1 MLDWKRAIDDRLAG
15 LQIDAA
21 RRLEIVEELSQ
32 HLQDRY
38 DELRA
43 GGAPDEAARA
53 TAVSELDGRNLVRG
67 LADIARPAMEGAE
80 LGLRRGSW
88 LADLSGDLRYAI
100 RMLRKNPGFAAVV
113 ILTLALGI
121 GANTAIFSVVNTV
134 LLRPLPYK
142 ADDQLVVILKYGT
155 GPISPAN
162 FVDYRAQATSFGA
175 MGAAEY
181 WTPNLTD
188 VDQPEH
194 VMALRLTA
202 DVLPLLGVEPALGR
216 VFTAGEDAPGRER
229 VAVISD
235 GLWRRRFGADPQVI
249 GRSIRL
255 DGAPF
260 MVIGVMPPS
269 FAFAPFWATKAEL
282 WAPLAL
288 GPRAASRGGQSL
300 RVFAR
305 LAPGVGLERARAE
318 VDAITAQLERQFP
331 GTNRGVR
338 VVPLREKVVGEI
350 RPALLVLLGAVGF
363 VLLMA
368 CANVAHMLLARAAAR
383 QKEVAVRA
391 ALGATRARM
400 VRQFLAESL
409 LLALCGAGAG
419 LLFATWSIRGL
430 IALSPAEIP
439 RVNAVALDARVLAF
453 LLVTAVVA
461 GVLFGLAP
469 ALQGAALDASGA
481 LKENGRGSTDG
492 RRRSRLRDA
501 LVASEFALAVVLLVG
516 AGLMIRSFAGLR
528 AIDAGFDPRGVLT
541 TMVSVAGSSEAE
553 PGRRRAFYDELVQRV
568 QALPG
573 VTSASM
579 INHLPL
585 AGDIWTW
592 PFAVQGRPPARP
604 GESPTAVYRAVMP
617 GYFRTLGI
625 PLARGRDIAASDTAE
640 TPGVV
645 VVNDALAARTWP
657 GEDAIGKRVSFDN
670 VDGSPRWLTVVGVAR
685 NARQEEW
692 TRVPDPEAYLA
703 VMQTRDYLEGPQ
715 AHSSYLT
722 LVVRTGGDP
731 AHLAPAVRDT
741 VRSLD
746 SRVVLADTQTM
757 EDAVAGATAQPRF
770 YLLLLGAFGAVALI
784 LAAVGI
790 YGVISYSVSRRT
802 HEIGVRLSLG
812 AQRGDVV
819 RLVVG
824 QGMRVAGGGAAVG
837 VIGALATSRAMST
850 ILYGVGPADPAT
862 FAVAL
867 IVLGGVA
874 LAASCI
880 PARRA
885 TRIDPTES
893 LRSE

>member
-1 MLDWKRAIDDRLAG
+1 MPNWKHAIEDRLAG
-15 LQIDAA
+15 ARIDGA
-21 RRLEIVEELSQ
+21 RRIEVVEELSQ
-32 HLQDRY
+32 HLQDRF

-43 GGAPDEAARA
+43 CGASDDAARQ
-53 TAVSELDGRNLVRG
+53 TAPGELDERDLVRE
-67 LADIARPAMEGAE
+67 LADLERPATEGAE
-80 LGLRRGSW
+80 LGQRRGSW
-88 LADLSGDLRYAI
+88 LADLAGDLRYAL

-113 ILTLALGI
+113 IVTLALGI
-121 GANTAIFSVVNTV
+121 GANAAIFSVVNAV

-142 ADDQLVVILKYGT
+142 ADDQLVVILRHGT

-162 FVDYRAQATSFGA
+162 FVDYRAQAQSFAA

-181 WTPNLTD
+181 WTPNLSD

-194 VMALRLTA
+194 LTALRLTS
-202 DVLPLLGVEPALGR
+202 DVLPLLGVSPALGR
-216 VFTAGEDAPGRER
+216 VFAADEDQPGNHH

-235 GLWRRRFGADPQVI
+235 GLWRRRFGADQGIV
-249 GRSIRL
+249 GKSIRL
-255 DGAPF
+255 DGEPF
-260 MVIGVMPPS
+260 VVIGVMPRS
-269 FAFAPFWATKAEL
+269 FQFAPFWATKAEL

-288 GPRAASRGGQSL
+288 GPRAASRRGQSL

-318 VDAITAQLERQFP
+318 VGAITAQLERQFP
-331 GTNRGVR
+331 GTNRDVQ

-368 CANVAHMLLARAAAR
+368 CANVAHMLLARAAGR
-383 QKEVAVRA
+383 QKEIAVRA
-391 ALGATRARM
+391 ALGATRGRM
-400 VRQFLAESL
+400 IRQLLTESL
-409 LLALCGAGAG
+409 ILGLLGAGAG
-419 LLFATWSIRGL
+419 LLFAHWSIRAL
-430 IALSPAEIP
+430 IALSPADIP
-439 RVNAVALDARVLAF
+439 RVAAVNLDARVLAF
-453 LLVTAVVA
+453 VLVTAVVA
-461 GVLFGLAP
+461 GILFGLAP
-469 ALQGAALDASGA
+469 ALQGSARHAADA
-481 LKENGRGSTDG
+481 LKETGRGSTDG
-492 RRRSRLRDA
+492 RRRSRLRDVV
-501 LVASEFALAVVLLVG
+501 VASEFALAVVLLVG
-516 AGLMIRSFAGLR
+516 AGLMIRSFAGLQ
-528 AIDAGFDPRGVLT
+528 AIDSGFNPRGVLT
-541 TMVSVAGSSEAE
+541 MIVSVAGSRAAE
-553 PGRRRAFYDELVQRV
+553 PGRRRVFYDELVRRA

-585 AGDIWTW
+585 AGDLWTW
-592 PFAVQGRPPARP
+592 PFAVQGRAPARP
-604 GESPTAVYRAVMP
+604 GASPNAVYRAVMP

-625 PLARGRDIAASDTAE
+625 TLARGRDIGASDTLEA
-640 TPGVV
+640 PGVV
-645 VVNDALAARTWP
+645 VVNDALATRTWP
-657 GEDAIGKRVSFDN
+657 GEDAIGKQISFDN

-703 VMQTRDYLEGPQ
+703 VMQTRDYLESPQ
-715 AHSSYLT
+715 PHSSYLT

-731 AHLAPAVRDT
+731 AALAPAVRDT
-741 VRSLD
+741 ARSLD

-757 EDAVAGATAQPRF
+757 ADAVADATAQPRF
-770 YLLLLGAFGAVALI
+770 YLLLLGTFGAVALI

-790 YGVISYSVSRRT
+790 YGVMSYAVSRRT

-850 ILYGVGPADPAT
+850 ILYGVGPADPLT

-867 IVLGGVA
+867 VVLGGVA
-874 LAASCI
+874 LAASYI
-880 PARRA
+880 PAQRA
-885 TRIDPTES
+885 TRIDPLTA
-893 LRSE
+893 LRAE